1 MCRKRHF
8 RCLTM
13 GLNLLHAVPVE
24 KGFVDRIRH
33 RGAGR
38 RARRYCLLS
47 PICPRSR
54 KSYHMAYHGNCR
66 IVWRHH
72 LDTCLP
78 SLLRDNCVSLVD
90 SKRLAEVS
98 DPIINDRDGSTHAK
112 PVKCTGLVARPASN
126 RLQEKQQTSHRL
138 DLSRGQ
144 VTFSTRTHATRRRSG
159 A

>member
-98 DPIINDRDGSTHAK
+98 DPIINNRDGSTHAK
-112 PVKCTGLVARPASN
+112 PVKCTCLVPRSTPD
-126 RLQEKQQTSHRL
+126 RLSEKRQNPDSVNLTGEQGTVS
-138 DLSRGQ
+138 Q
-144 VTFSTRTHATRRRSG
+144 RTA
-159 A
+159 